1 MAQRKVTK
9 EHGTHFFEKTWAN
22 ASGAHVGLLEGGG
35 YLHYSGLPIA
45 HKGELTEVIPIG
57 PERNA
62 AEKWWENRGKEEEG
76 ITKKKNIFLD
86 IEGVLRFE
94 GGEDVKSVSDIINN
108 TLSGP
113 VQEAFLKVFHQKQE
127 LADKAS
133 LREASRIGMATKK
146 LKAEAMTKDA
156 VD

>member
-22 ASGAHVGLLEGGG
+22 STGAHIGLLEGGG
-35 YLHYSGLPIA
+35 YLHYSGLPIG
-45 HKGELTEVIPIG
+45 HKSELTEVIPIG

-76 ITKKKNIFLD
+76 IPKKKNIFLD
-86 IEGVLRFE
+86 LENVLRFE

-108 TLSGP
+108 TISGP

-127 LADKAS
+127 LADKAK
-133 LREASRIGMATKK
+133 LREESRIGMATKK
-146 LKAEAMTKDA
+146 LKAEALAKDA

>member
-9 EHGTHFFEKTWAN
+9 EHGTHMFVKTWAN
-22 ASGAHVGLLEGGG
+22 STGAHIGLLEGGG
-35 YLHYSGLPIA
+35 YLHFSGLPIG
-45 HKGELTEVIPIG
+45 HKGELSEVIPIG

-76 ITKKKNIFLD
+76 VVKKKNIFQD
-86 IEGVLRFE
+86 FEGVLRFE
-94 GGEDVKSVSDIINN
+94 GGEEVKSVSDIINN
-108 TLSGP
+108 TISGP
-113 VQEAFLKVFHQKQE
+113 VQESFLKVWHSQKEQE
-127 LADKAS
+127 EKAK